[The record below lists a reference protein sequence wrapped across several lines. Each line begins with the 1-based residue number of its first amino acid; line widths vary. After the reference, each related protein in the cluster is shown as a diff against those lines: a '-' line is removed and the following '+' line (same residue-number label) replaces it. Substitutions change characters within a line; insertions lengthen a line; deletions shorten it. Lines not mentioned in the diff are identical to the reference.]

1 MSLTGIWYNQLWSNL
16 YTLMSY
22 DLSQL
27 DLFDYL
33 LERDDCPS
41 ELRLIR
47 GRFTHPSRVRV
58 LSFLGRCG
66 KLK

>member
-1 MSLTGIWYNQLWSNL
+1 MISSGQICTH
-16 YTLMSY
+16 SY

-47 GRFTHPSRVRV
+47 GRLTSPSPVRAP
-58 LSFLGRCG
+58 SFLGRCG